1 MGGRF
6 CSIDRTLMKIRGV
19 ARILQRERLFWKFD
33 PILFDLQKKGLRLNS
48 NAFSGRNHKFKG
60 FLRPKTCDLQ
70 KKGLRRISNAFS
82 AGRNLKFKS
91 FFWLKAHDLQKKR
104 SSLAVELFF
113 SASLFPRNL
122 VLYLTGLWA
131 SFSSHLPSLKS
142 RWGRSISMRGRS
154 ISIGDASPRPPYN
167 LSTASF

>member
-6 CSIDRTLMKIRGV
+6 CIIDRTLVKIRGV

-60 FLRPKTCDLQ
+60 FFRPKTCNLQ

-91 FFWLKAHDLQKKR
+91 FFWLKTQKKKR
-104 SSLAVELFF
+104 SSLAVEQFF

-131 SFSSHLPSLKS
+131 SFSSHLSSLKS
-142 RWGRSISMRGRS
+142 RWGTLNLDEGTFNLDRGRV
-154 ISIGDASPRPPYN
+154 PPSSLQFKYCFFR
-167 LSTASF
+167 T